1 MPMKFTR
8 ISNVFKLVEN
18 ANKPHSCWMKRS
30 SKSYKVGIMLWFPVW
45 GVRFVSGSF
54 DFPRK
59 PHSSNPYPVSSFGGM
74 VTVSKIPNSIGFPS
88 SCGTDPTPEP
98 NLQMD
103 PCWKQ
108 LPRPYDGVITG
119 AQVKKQRDWMNKSLI
134 SLSVWELCDFVC
146 APRSLDVTEPQDRMA
161 LSAGRRQTYGMSLFA
176 F

>member
-1 MPMKFTR
+1 M
-8 ISNVFKLVEN
+8 E
-18 ANKPHSCWMKRS
+18 RS
-30 SKSYKVGIMLWFPVW
+30 LKSYKVGTTLWFPVW

-74 VTVSKIPNSIGFPS
+74 VTVSQIPNSIRFPS

-108 LPRPYDGVITG
+108 PPRLYDGVITG

-134 SLSVWELCDFVC
+134 LLSVCELFDFVC
-146 APRSLDVTEPQDRMA
+146 APRSLDVTEPQDRMD
-161 LSAGRRQTYGMSLFA
+161 LSAGRRQTWEVFIFFLVELKTRFFYRFLF